1 MAEGNWTRRE
11 LLRIGGLAVLA
22 GATAPR
28 WATGA
33 GVEARRR
40 SCIFIVLQG
49 GPSHVDLWDPKPA
62 ASAEIRGPFATIPTA
77 VPGVEFTEMLP
88 GAAKVANRLCVIRSM
103 THKFTN
109 HIAGT
114 YIALTGS
121 ANQQDRDREAHADD
135 FPGPGAVLNYLE
147 RQAPSV
153 PRSVALPNWL
163 SIPGPSNRMPGQ
175 YGGFLGGV
183 YDPFVIE
190 GDPSAA
196 DYRPLSLTMPDGMT
210 PDRLKGRL
218 SLMKQLDTHARL
230 VEREMTRR
238 YDRLFESAYELVA
251 DGRVRRALDLNQERP
266 STRDRYGRTKFGQSL
281 LLARRLIEAG
291 VQFVAYN
298 AFNQEWDTHGDL
310 ERRYHQIVPPMDA
323 AYSALVSDLG
333 ERGMLD
339 DTLVVN
345 TGEFGRTPVI
355 NQGAGRDHWPNVYTA
370 VLAGGGIRGG
380 QVVGKSDSK
389 GAEVASHPI
398 SPADVLATMWRQ
410 LGISPATE
418 LRDRLNRPLRLSDGR
433 VLEELCM

>member
-1 MAEGNWTRRE
+1 MLNRNWTRRE
-11 LLRIGGLAVLA
+11 LLRIGGLSVLA
-22 GATAPR
+22 GAVAPH
-28 WATGA
+28 WASAAEKGT
-33 GVEARRR
+33 RRR
-40 SCIFIVLQG
+40 NCIFIMLQG

-62 ASAEIRGPFATIPTA
+62 ASAEIRGPFATIKTA
-77 VPGVEFTEMLP
+77 APGIEFTEMLS
-88 GAAKVANRLCVIRSM
+88 GTAKVADRLCVIRSM

-121 ANQQDRDREAHADD
+121 TNQQDRDREAHSND

-147 RQAPSV
+147 RQTPSV

-175 YGGFLGGV
+175 YGGFLGSV
-183 YDPFVIE
+183 YDPFAIE
-190 GDPSAA
+190 GDPAA
-196 DYRPLSLTMPDGMT
+196 ANYRPLSLTMADGMT

-218 SLMKQLDTHARL
+218 SLMKQLDTSARL
-230 VEREMTRR
+230 VERELNRR
-238 YDRLFESAYELVA
+238 YDRLFESAYGLVA
-251 DGRVRRALDLNQERP
+251 DGRVRRALDLSQEPP

-298 AFNQEWDTHGDL
+298 SFNQEWDTHGDL
-310 ERRYHQIVPPMDA
+310 ERRYHQIVPPMDM
-323 AYSALVSDLG
+323 AYSALVADLA
-333 ERGMLD
+333 ERGLLD
-339 DTLVVN
+339 DTLVIN

-355 NQGAGRDHWPNVYTA
+355 NKGAGRDHWPNVYTT

-380 QVVGKSDSK
+380 QTVGASDSK
-389 GAEVASHPI
+389 AAEVASHPI
-398 SPADVLATMWRQ
+398 GPADVLATMWRQ

-418 LRDRLNRPLRLSDGR
+418 LHDRLNRPLRLSDGR
-433 VLEELCM
+433 VLEELCA